1 MASPAASRLSNAF
14 MTRWVK
20 KPFPGMA
27 LVVLGAMLVGGVFS
41 RPLQPA
47 SVVVALGLVALA
59 VMIQRAMARHLADEV
74 VDGGDHLLVR
84 SDGIEE
90 KVMLRD
96 VAAIR
101 RGFGHN
107 PERLIL
113 TLRRPGRLGDTIAFI
128 PKGTRWFPYV
138 EHPLAY
144 ELRTR
149 AQLLRLHP

>member
-1 MASPAASRLSNAF
+1 MGSPGASRISHPSL
-14 MTRWVK
+14 TRWVK
-20 KPFPGMA
+20 QPFPGMA
-27 LVVLGAMLVGGVFS
+27 LAVLAALLVGGVFS
-41 RPLQPA
+41 RPLPPL
-47 SVVVALGLVALA
+47 SVLFALGLVASAAL
-59 VMIQRAMARHLADEV
+59 IQRSMARHLADEV

-84 SDGIEE
+84 SNGIEE
-90 KVMLRD
+90 KIMLGE

-101 RGFGHN
+101 RGFGFN

-128 PKGTRWFPYV
+128 PKGVRWFPYV

-149 AQLLRLHP
+149 AQSLRLRP

>member
-1 MASPAASRLSNAF
+1 MGPTVAAGLSSPR
-14 MTRWVK
+14 MTCWVK
-20 KPFPGMA
+20 QPFPGLA
-27 LVVLGAMLVGGVFS
+27 LAVLGAMLVGGVFS
-41 RPLQPA
+41 RPWHPLSLLMA
-47 SVVVALGLVALA
+47 VGVVVLA
-59 VMIQRAMARHLADEV
+59 AAIQRAMARHLADEV

-96 VAAIR
+96 VATIR

-128 PKGTRWFPYV
+128 PKGIRWFPYV

-149 AQLLRLHP
+149 AQLLRLQP

>member
-1 MASPAASRLSNAF
+1 MSAPAASSLSNAF
-14 MTRWVK
+14 MTRLVK

-27 LVVLGAMLVGGVFS
+27 LAVLGAMVVGGVFS

-47 SVVVALGLVALA
+47 SVIVALALVALT
-59 VMIQRAMARHLADEV
+59 VLIQRAMARHLADEV
-74 VDGGDHLLVR
+74 IDGGEYLLVR

-96 VAAIR
+96 VAAVR
-101 RGFGHN
+101 RGFGNN

-128 PKGTRWFPYV
+128 PKGIRWFPYV
-138 EHPLAY
+138 EHPLASD
-144 ELRTR
+144 LIAR
-149 AQLLRLHP
+149 AQLLRLHT

>member
-1 MASPAASRLSNAF
+1 MGSPGASRISNPSL
-14 MTRWVK
+14 TRLVK
-20 KPFPGMA
+20 QPFPGMA

-41 RPLQPA
+41 RPLQPL
-47 SVVVALGLVALA
+47 SVLFALGLVASA
-59 VMIQRAMARHLADEV
+59 VLIQRALARDLADEV

-84 SDGIEE
+84 SNGIEE
-90 KVMLRD
+90 KVMLSD
-96 VAAIR
+96 VATIR

-128 PKGTRWFPYV
+128 PSKIRWFPYV
-138 EHPLAY
+138 EHPLAC

-149 AQLLRLHP
+149 AQLLRLHT